1 VEVLL
6 HPVTEPEGGA
16 SHPFYSSFPSFSSSS
31 SLFSSVLRE
40 LLLWHV
46 VECFYIHTIDDST
59 VRQKKNERKV
69 MFLLFERR
77 RRTIKKRRTLAP
89 SGSGME
95 SGDPNPALGGR
106 CRRQWAPS
114 PSASRSAWHHRRKHA
129 ARAQRQRRRAQA
141 TQTLQVPIHRL

>member
-69 MFLLFERR
+69 MYNLHFSLSTLKSNFKSLSKKSVPKIFIESFNKSFFSKIMSST
-77 RRTIKKRRTLAP
+77 TI
-89 SGSGME
+89 
-95 SGDPNPALGGR
+95 N
-106 CRRQWAPS
+106 S
-114 PSASRSAWHHRRKHA
+114 PI
-129 ARAQRQRRRAQA
+129 
-141 TQTLQVPIHRL
+141 LQN